1 MLLSHQLGEDFRVQ
15 GFTEAAGAA
24 LGLLIYNLLKT
35 LADRNGTSLT
45 KVLNERIKKK
55 IYIFKKREK
64 EDILWNMMFDDTVAW
79 S

>member
-64 EDILWNMMFDDTVAW
+64 EDIL
-79 S
+79 